1 MAFFCLKFDFVGN
14 DGTHGGV
21 FCDIILTNSLIA
33 DLPIHDG
40 LNHSFF
46 RSFFV
51 MIGFF
56 FPNYMVFFEKSVIF
70 ASMSGMVVI

>member
-40 LNHSFF
+40 LYHSFF
-46 RSFFV
+46 VLFCYDWL
-51 MIGFF
+51 F
-56 FPNYMVFFEKSVIF
+56 FPNCMVFFEKSVIF